1 VHPLIAK
8 LKRGLV
14 VSCQATP
21 TDLIRGPEDMAQMAR
36 SAEVGGA
43 VGIRANG
50 SEEIAAIRHAVKLP
64 IIGIYKQDLP
74 GYGIRITPSVEAAA
88 QIVAAGADIIALD
101 ATRRGAEEGRL
112 PAAELIRQVKATLNV
127 PVMADIATFEEGVA
141 AAEAGADIVASTL
154 SGYTA
159 YSPPTVGP
167 DFDLVARLVEAL
179 NIPVIAEGR
188 ISTPDDAS
196 RILALGGY
204 AVVVG
209 SMITRPRFIVE
220 QYVRALKAQR
230 DQLEGTQRVIA
241 VDIGGTKIAA
251 GVVDRLVAI
260 SCAREIAAHAHE
272 GGQALL
278 KRTLDLI
285 AEVRTACEGAQ
296 AIGVATAGE
305 VGADGSIIYAT
316 DTIPGYKGTALRKE
330 IEATFKLP
338 TAVENDGRAATLGEA
353 LVGAGRGQQSVLGL
367 TIGTGIGGGLVNA
380 GRIYTGA
387 ARTPTH
393 FGHLLVER
401 NGRLCSCGKRGCLE
415 AYVSGPALIAA
426 YNQQTGR
433 AVTSGEAVVAAARS
447 GDLDAI
453 SAIRTQGEWFGYG
466 LASLANLFNPSVI
479 VVGGGM
485 SQMGRLFFA
494 PVEAAF
500 REWAYATLLE
510 TPIITAQLGPQ
521 AGLFGA
527 ALLARQRL
535 AAR

>member
-1 VHPLIAK
+1 MHPLIAN

-21 TDLIRGPEDMAQMAR
+21 TDLIRGPESMAQMAR
-36 SAEVGGA
+36 SAEAGGA

-50 SEEIAAIRHAVKLP
+50 PEEVAAIRRAVKLP
-64 IIGIYKQDLP
+64 IIGIFKQDLP

-127 PVMADIATFEEGVA
+127 PVMADIATFDEGVA

-167 DFDLVARLVEAL
+167 DFDLVARLAGTV
-179 NIPVIAEGR
+179 NVPVIAEGR
-188 ISTPDDAS
+188 ISTPDDVS

-220 QYVRALKAQR
+220 QYVRALKAQH

-251 GVVDRLVAI
+251 GAVDRLI
-260 SCAREIAAHAHE
+260 GLTCPREVAAHAQE
-272 GGQALL
+272 GGAALL
-278 KRTLDLI
+278 KRTINLI
-285 AEVRTACEGAQ
+285 ADVIRECKGAQ
-296 AIGVATAGE
+296 AIGISTAGE
-305 VGADGSIIYAT
+305 VGADGSIVYAT
-316 DTIPGYKGTALRKE
+316 DTIPGYKGVALRKE
-330 IEATFKLP
+330 IEAAFKLP
-338 TAVENDGRAATLGEA
+338 VAVENDGRAATLGEA
-353 LVGAGRGQQSVLGL
+353 LAGAGRGQKSVLGL
-367 TIGTGIGGGLVNA
+367 TIGTGVGGGLVND

-401 NGRLCSCGKRGCLE
+401 NGKLCSCGKRGCLE

-433 AVTSGEAVVAAARS
+433 AATSGEAVVAAARA
-447 GDLDAI
+447 GDPDAI
-453 SAIRTQGEWFGYG
+453 GVIRAQGEWFGYG

-485 SQMGRLFFA
+485 SQIGRLFFA

-500 REWAYATLLE
+500 REWAYPTLLD
-510 TPIITAQLGPQ
+510 TPIVTAQLGPQ
-521 AGLFGA
+521 AGLIGA
-527 ALLARQRL
+527 ALVARQRL
-535 AAR
+535 AGR